1 MSRYAELHSHTHFSF
16 LDGASSP
23 YELVATAAE
32 LGYSALGITDHN
44 GFYGAAHI
52 AEAARKHGLPIVYG
66 AEIGLPDSASDTDE
80 GDPIRSAEAWDERGG
95 PFGGDYTP
103 AEPIWLTEQGLNDAT
118 GSGEWKLVGE
128 SQGSIHRRGR
138 SIQSHGTKPTDLPP
152 TNPWDE
158 VAG

>member
-52 AEAARKHGLPIVYG
+52 AEAAKKHGLPIVYG
-66 AEIGLPDSASDTDE
+66 AEIGLPESGSDGSDADASA
-80 GDPIRSAEAWDERGG
+80 DPIGAAEAWDTAGG
-95 PFGGDYTP
+95 PFGGDYAP
-103 AEPIWLTEQGLNDAT
+103 AEPIWLTEQGLDDAT

-128 SQGSIHRRGR
+128 
-138 SIQSHGTKPTDLPP
+138 
-152 TNPWDE
+152 
-158 VAG
+158 